1 MRKTVLIVSALL
13 LLLSAGR
20 SVALEAHQKDAIERL
35 AAAAA
40 SAKVSAASMARHY
53 ALLLWVEDFCNGRSS
68 ETVRARLLEKGSLD
82 KDAFEAGWMDTF
94 EMLGKT
100 DPKAMCVLALD
111 LYGPEG
117 SQIRGAWMPKP
128 AEGR

>member
-1 MRKTVLIVSALL
+1 MRKTIPILSAMLVV
-13 LLLSAGR
+13 LSAGK
-20 SVALEAHQKDAIERL
+20 SAALEVHQKEAIERL
-35 AAAAA
+35 AAAG
-40 SAKVSAASMARHY
+40 SSPKNTAASMARHY

-68 ETVRARLLEKGSLD
+68 EPVRIYLLEKGSLD

-100 DPKAMCVLALD
+100 DPKAMCGLALD

-117 SQIRGAWMPKP
+117 SQIRDAWTPKP
-128 AEGR
+128 GEDR